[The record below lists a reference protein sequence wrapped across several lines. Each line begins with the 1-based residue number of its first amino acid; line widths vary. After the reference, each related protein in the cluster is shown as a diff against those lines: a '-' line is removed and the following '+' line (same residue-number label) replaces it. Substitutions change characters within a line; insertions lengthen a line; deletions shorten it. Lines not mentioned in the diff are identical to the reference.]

1 MGEIFME
8 SKIKKLIK
16 LENNPVVVIQAD
28 TLPEKVL
35 QFKAGKW
42 GCVIAMLAAAAN
54 GQIAAFSSETATCVG
69 GRAGLGFAKYPL
81 GWIEYFLS
89 CGSENVTRCEHY
101 KKNPEIARAFIENVS
116 NAAVEKIP
124 ARKNFLIFKPLE
136 LLAENETPEVI
147 IFLVNADQIS
157 GLVTLA
163 NYDSPQNDAVKILF
177 GAGCAQI
184 FLYPATGKN
193 FCYVGLT
200 DPSARKFIDKNLL
213 AFSLCY
219 EKFLQLENLAEE
231 SFLNYEAWQK
241 IFNRI

>member
-1 MGEIFME
+1 MQ

-16 LENNPVVVIQAD
+16 LESSPVAVIQAD
-28 TLPEKVL
+28 ELPEKVL

-42 GCVIAMLAAAAN
+42 GCVIAMLAAAAK
-54 GQIAAFSSETATCVG
+54 GKIAAFSNETATCIG

-89 CGSENVTRCEHY
+89 CGSENIERCEHY
-101 KKNPEIARAFIENVS
+101 KKTPEIARAFIENVS

-124 ARKNFLIFKPLE
+124 ARKNFLLFKPLE
-136 LLAENETPEVI
+136 LLTENETPEIV
-147 IFLVNADQIS
+147 IFLANVDQIS

-163 NYDSPQNDAVKILF
+163 NYDSEKNDAVKILF

-184 FLYPATGKN
+184 FLYPATDKN

-213 AFSLCY
+213 AFSLSY

-231 SFLNYEAWQK
+231 SFLSYDAWQK
-241 IFNRI
+241 IFSRI

>member
-1 MGEIFME
+1 ME

-16 LENNPVVVIQAD
+16 LENNPVAVIQAD

-54 GQIAAFSSETATCVG
+54 GKVAAFSSETATCVG

-89 CGSENVTRCEHY
+89 TGSPTVNRCERY
-101 KKNPEIARAFIENVS
+101 KKNSDAAREFICNVS
-116 NAAVEKIP
+116 NALIEKLAP
-124 ARKNFLIFKPLE
+124 RKKFLLFKPLE
-136 LLAENETPEVI
+136 VVTDEEIFDAV
-147 IFLVNADQIS
+147 IFLVNADQLS

-163 NYDSPQNDAVKILF
+163 NYNSSRNDGAKILF

-184 FLYPATGKN
+184 VLYPLVEKE
-193 FCYVGLT
+193 FCFVGLT
-200 DPSARKFIDKNLL
+200 DPSARKFVDKNLL
-213 AFSLCY
+213 AFSMSR
-219 EKFLQLENLAEE
+219 EKFLELEAVADE
-231 SFLNYEAWQK
+231 SFLTADAWQK